1 MHVVDYT
8 YNVKVLYELVAQ
20 FPLYKNEQKQ
30 PSFGTN
36 VLTSFFQIV
45 CVCVCSS
52 LNSKLN
58 LLCSNSAAR
67 LTAPGYP

>member
-45 CVCVCSS
+45 CVCV
-52 LNSKLN
+52 
-58 LLCSNSAAR
+58 
-67 LTAPGYP
+67 